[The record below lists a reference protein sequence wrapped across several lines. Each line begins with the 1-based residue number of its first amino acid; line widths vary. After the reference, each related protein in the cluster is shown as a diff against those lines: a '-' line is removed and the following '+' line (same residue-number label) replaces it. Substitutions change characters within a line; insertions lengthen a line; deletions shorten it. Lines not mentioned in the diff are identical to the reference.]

1 VSDHSTRVVIV
12 GAGPN
17 GLTMAF
23 YLAKAGLQ
31 PLVLE
36 ARDTV
41 GGGAITAEIA
51 TGFKGP
57 ILAHAIGPLRESVVR
72 DMGLERRV
80 QFVRPDPRLVA
91 LSPDGRALVFSTD
104 AARTAE
110 SIGAFSMKDAARY
123 PDFCAALARL
133 GAFLSPILE
142 ATPPSLGS
150 PAAGEVWDLLK
161 TGKRFRSL
169 GREDAF
175 RLLRWGPMAAAD
187 LVAEWFEGD
196 LLEAVVAS
204 RGVFGVAQGPWSAGT
219 GAVLLLSAAM
229 DPAPGGSSVTVMG
242 GPGALTRA
250 MADAAREAGAEIRT
264 SAGVKQIMS
273 RDGKVTGVL
282 LADGSEISA
291 RAVVSSADPSS
302 TFLRLVD
309 PMDLEPGFLTK
320 ARNYR
325 TPGVVAKVNLA
336 LGALPSFR
344 GVANPADLHGRIH
357 IGPSIDYLER
367 AFDASKYGRIS
378 EEPWLDVAIPTLS
391 EPSLSLGGRH
401 VMSVYVQYAPFKL
414 RDGQAWDDLRP
425 SLGDTVLRTLEAY
438 APGIGALVEHQQVI
452 TPLDLERTYGY
463 AGGHILH
470 GEPSLDQLYAM
481 RPILGWAQY
490 RTPIEGLF
498 LCGAGTH
505 PGGGI
510 TGGSG
515 RNAAREIVKKLKA

>member
-1 VSDHSTRVVIV
+1 MPHPPIII

-17 GLTMAF
+17 GLTTAF
-23 YLAKAGLQ
+23 YLAKAGLE

-36 ARDTV
+36 ARNVV
-41 GGGAITAEIA
+41 GGGAITAEMA

-57 ILAHAIGPLRESVVR
+57 ILAHAIGPLRGSIVR
-72 DMGLERRV
+72 DMGLENRV
-80 QFVRPDPRLVA
+80 QFVRPDPRVVA
-91 LSPDGRALVFSTD
+91 LSPEGRALVFSTD
-104 AARTAE
+104 VSRTAE
-110 SIGAFSMKDAARY
+110 SIGAFSTKDAARY
-123 PDFCAALARL
+123 PDFCATLARL
-133 GAFLSPILE
+133 GAFLSPMLD

-187 LVAEWFEGD
+187 LVAEWFESD
-196 LLEAVVAS
+196 PLEAVVAS

-219 GAVLLLSAAM
+219 GAGLLLNAAV

-250 MADAAREAGAEIRT
+250 MAEAARNAGAEIRT
-264 SAGVKQIMS
+264 SAEVRHVMARGG
-273 RDGKVTGVL
+273 RVTSVVL
-282 LADGSEISA
+282 EDGSEIPA
-291 RAVVSSADPSS
+291 RAVVSSADPRT
-302 TFLRLVD
+302 TFLKLVD

-320 ARNYR
+320 LRNYR
-325 TPGVVAKVNLA
+325 SPGVVAKVNLA
-336 LGALPSFR
+336 LGRLPSFR
-344 GVANPADLHGRIH
+344 GVTNPADLHGRIH

-378 EEPWLDVAIPTLS
+378 DEPWLDIAIPTLN
-391 EPSLSLGGRH
+391 EPSLALGGRH
-401 VMSVYVQYAPFKL
+401 FMSIYVQYAPYRL
-414 RDGQAWDDLRP
+414 RDGQTWDALRKP
-425 SLGDTVLRTLEAY
+425 LGQIVLQTLEHH

-452 TPLDLERTYGY
+452 TPLDLEETYGY

-481 RPILGWAQY
+481 RPVLGWAQY
-490 RTPIEGLF
+490 RTPVAGLF

-515 RNAAREIVKKLKA
+515 QNAAREIAKALKA